1 MATLN
6 RRCIEYSQQ
15 LDYLNFDSYEEL
27 LEHIKKS
34 IDEHDVNYEYA
45 AILHDKDID
54 DNGELSKPHVHVLF
68 YDKNKL
74 SKELLKEIVNDHA
87 WNQFTYKD
95 NKVQAM
101 KYLIHDT
108 SQSTEK
114 YQYSVHDVT
123 SNFDYVEFISRNQSY
138 SRTVDNI
145 ITSII
150 NGSITYTDLVKDDD
164 LSLAYAKNRSRFDNA
179 LSIASERKAVAKD
192 SKGVSVIWIHS
203 DYSGIG
209 KSYYARK
216 KANEYIG
223 DSKKSIYETSAS
235 NDLFQDY
242 KGQEVVIIDDL
253 KPQDIELSELL
264 RLLDPNYTG
273 SAKSRYNNKRITAD
287 LIIVTSILS
296 PVALFSKMVSNFDIE
311 PVDQLLR
318 RITYVCKLDKVPN
331 ETTKAYLYVYRVEEL
346 EEPIEM
352 EYPVVY
358 GVSEKVRT
366 FYGLKQTKKK
376 R

>member
-123 SNFDYVEFISRNQSY
+123 ANFDYVEFISRNQSY

-264 RLLDPNYTG
+264 RSVSYTHLTLPTIY
-273 SAKSRYNNKRITAD
+273 S
-287 LIIVTSILS
+287 V
-296 PVALFSKMVSNFDIE
+296 
-311 PVDQLLR
+311 
-318 RITYVCKLDKVPN
+318 
-331 ETTKAYLYVYRVEEL
+331 
-346 EEPIEM
+346 
-352 EYPVVY
+352 
-358 GVSEKVRT
+358 
-366 FYGLKQTKKK
+366 
-376 R
+376 